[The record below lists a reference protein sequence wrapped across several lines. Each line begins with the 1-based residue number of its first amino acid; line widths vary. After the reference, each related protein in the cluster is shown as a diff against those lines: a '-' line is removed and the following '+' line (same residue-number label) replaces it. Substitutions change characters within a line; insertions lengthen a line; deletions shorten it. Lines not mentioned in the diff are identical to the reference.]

1 MPYNKSVYFSFG
13 KTVLRYLSIYQPTFF
28 WCFAGYVLLLWT
40 KYLVLWLLIL
50 NEKFFS
56 LFHTKNEDIFEMS
69 LSIYVLGYR
78 VEPKGISGQR
88 DDRDLGRFTKIK
100 GKTRLDLITPKR

>member
-1 MPYNKSVYFSFG
+1 MPYNKSKYIGTFLLVR
-13 KTVLRYLSIYQPTFF
+13 LHLDIYLPTYLFF

-50 NEKFFS
+50 NEKFFFP
-56 LFHTKNEDIFEMS
+56 FHTKNEDIFEMS
-69 LSIYVLGYR
+69 LSIYAFGYR

-88 DDRDLGRFTKIK
+88 VK
-100 GKTRLDLITPKR
+100 